1 MLLHGH
7 DQELEAL
14 SYSPDGAML
23 ASAGGDARVRLWDAS
38 TGRAIGEPFAAAKD
52 RVAALAFAPA
62 GDVLAA
68 GSWDGNVRLYRVADR
83 SMAGVLPPGARAIV
97 RSLAYLDDRRLVVGY
112 VSGGAVLWSAGDGT
126 WQPRPLPGSA
136 ESIGDVASDRKRMRI
151 AGASGRTVSVWNLE
165 TEPAGVEQWIS
176 ARNVTALAFD
186 PAGRLHVGLDDG
198 TIRGLD
204 PETIEEVS
212 AMSGHGGRTALSLA
226 VDASGAFLA

>member
-1 MLLHGH
+1 
-7 DQELEAL
+7 
-14 SYSPDGAML
+14 
-23 ASAGGDARVRLWDAS
+23 
-38 TGRAIGEPFAAAKD
+38 
-52 RVAALAFAPA
+52 
-62 GDVLAA
+62 
-68 GSWDGNVRLYRVADR
+68 
-83 SMAGVLPPGARAIV
+83 
-97 RSLAYLDDRRLVVGY
+97 
-112 VSGGAVLWSAGDGT
+112 
-126 WQPRPLPGSA
+126 
-136 ESIGDVASDRKRMRI
+136 MRI